1 MIRPPPRST
10 RTYTLFPYTTL
21 FRSPDRQ
28 VLLADLVDFGD
39 REDAQRVLLAV
50 DGAGGERRLGVGP
63 AHLRR
68 VGAEGGEGVVEQRRA
83 DDADLQALQVLR
95 LADRVLRVR
104 DLAEAVLGPG
114 ERLDALLVQDLEQ
127 PLADRAAGERIELG
141 VARPQD
147 RHRADVWFLHL

>member
-1 MIRPPPRST
+1 MNILIFLTFVVSFLFLLFFLMIRRPPRST
-10 RTYTLFPYTTL
+10 RTDTLFPYTTL
-21 FRSPDRQ
+21 FRS
-28 VLLADLVDFGD
+28 
-39 REDAQRVLLAV
+39 
-50 DGAGGERRLGVGP
+50 

-127 PLADRAAGERIELG
+127 PLADRAAGERIDRG
-141 VARPQD
+141 VVRHQERD
-147 RHRADVWFLHL
+147 RQSTRMNSSH